1 MTITSIYDN
10 LAWHLNFFTQKVKID
25 TYSVPF
31 FVSQNHA
38 LQECI
43 LQVTLVT
50 YVVQNT
56 SLEMVV
62 SEMYPLQK
70 ENAGEMTAQILFT

>member
-1 MTITSIYDN
+1 MRTQYDFSY
-10 LAWHLNFFTQKVKID
+10 LKIMPCKN
-25 TYSVPF
+25 V
-31 FVSQNHA
+31 
-38 LQECI
+38 

-50 YVVQNT
+50 YVVKNT
-56 SLEMVV
+56 SLQMVV